1 MSSSSPSGRALS
13 GIAGRTAIVTGSA
26 RGIGLGVAQA
36 LARAGAKVGVFDL
49 DREVAA
55 AASDAINQE
64 CGDGSALA
72 VGLDLTSAD
81 EVEAGVADVLASF
94 GSVDILVNNAGVITG
109 PTNVDDLSE
118 DDWDWVVGVN
128 TKSQF
133 LMARST
139 IPHMKKE
146 GYGRIINVASRSWLG
161 VAGRVHY
168 AASKGAVVSLHPEPC
183 DRAWGTW
190 NHGELH
196 LSDPGDNTA
205 VQGDS
210 DSRSGKTF
218 CCGSAVNQSLGQAR
232 PTTLRIVY
240 CSMRTRLLP
249 ISQANTIYVGGGA
262 DLMTGTP

>member
-168 AASKGAVVSLHPEPC
+168 AASKGAVVSFIRSLAIELGGHGITANCISPTLVITPLFKATPIADQEDVLLRVSRQPIP
-183 DRAWGTW
+183 RPGTPDDIAYCVLFYA
-190 NHGELH
+190 NEAA
-196 LSDPGDNTA
+196 SYIT
-205 VQGDS
+205 
-210 DSRSGKTF
+210 
-218 CCGSAVNQSLGQAR
+218 GQH
-232 PTTLRIVY
+232 
-240 CSMRTRLLP
+240 
-249 ISQANTIYVGGGA
+249 IYVGGGA